1 MTLARILIYDHYW
14 LLELSENTPFDKFSP
29 PLLSSHLSIPPP
41 FLSHP
46 SSTSISSSFS
56 LAVEAINECIRQTGI
71 DIVQL
76 HGDEPPE
83 VINQIHAP
91 CIKVLHVTPKGQG
104 QGLGK
109 ESLSVIDRLQ
119 QDTQAYA
126 NHAVSLLLDSRLPG
140 D

>member
-1 MTLARILIYDHYW
+1 MYPSNLIII
-14 LLELSENTPFDKFSP
+14 TPPP
-29 PLLSSHLSIPPP
+29 PLLSFTPSLSLSPP
-41 FLSHP
+41 F
-46 SSTSISSSFS
+46 T
-56 LAVEAINECIRQTGI
+56 VEAINECIRQTGI

-83 VINQIHAP
+83 VIDQIHAP

-104 QGLGK
+104 QGLGN
-109 ESLSVIDRLQ
+109 EPLSVIDRLQ